1 MFAMDDAGGQE
12 KRAIRRF
19 PLQLPV
25 TVTTVSGG
33 QMEAAAESRDVS
45 SHGICFYCDAALERN
60 STIEFTVTLPTEV
73 TMTEPISVRCNGT
86 VVRVENSDGGS
97 KFAVAAAID
106 SYEFVAK
113 DEKQNSVP
121 ATDAPTIP

>member
-1 MFAMDDAGGQE
+1 MVTMQDADGRE

-25 TVTTVSGG
+25 TVTANSGALV
-33 QMEAAAESRDVS
+33 EAVAESRDVS
-45 SHGICFYCDAALERN
+45 SHGICFYCDAALERD
-60 STIEFTVTLPTEV
+60 SAIEFTVTLPTEV

-86 VVRVENSDGGS
+86 VVRVESNDGGG

-106 SYEFVAK
+106 SYEFVAS
-113 DEKQNSVP
+113 DEKQSFISSP
-121 ATDAPTIP
+121 GTLPIA